1 MSEKHQVKKT
11 ESALR
16 QAGLESTAFECRTLS
31 LAEVPGMAIARLRSL
46 GMPDQFPGSTGQ
58 CSGEDPALL
67 CLRPGEWLAVSE
79 SHTPTDLLA
88 EMTRRADSDCL
99 AVLDNSHGLAVF
111 RLKGRGAPWLLAKL
125 SGLDFLAGIHSGPH
139 CAQTRMGHIV
149 VTVRYRE
156 LQPDIFG
163 FDLVLDRSYARY
175 LWELLTASADHA
187 DDLAMAYGD
196 TA

>member
-1 MSEKHQVKKT
+1 MSEQHQVKKT

-58 CSGEDPALL
+58 CSGDDPALL

-79 SHTPTDLLA
+79 SHTPADLLA
-88 EMTRRADSDCL
+88 EMTRRAGSDCL
-99 AVLDNSHGLAVF
+99 TVLDNSHGLAVL
-111 RLKGRGAPWLLAKL
+111 RLQGRGAPWLLAKL
-125 SGLDFLAGIHSGPH
+125 SGLDFLAGTQNGAH
-139 CAQTRMGHIV
+139 CARTRVGQIG
-149 VTVRYRE
+149 VTVHYRE
-156 LQPDIFG
+156 LEQGAFG

-187 DDLAMAYGD
+187 DDLALAYGD
-196 TA
+196 AA